1 MKNIKQQLF
10 GITPLTDREVSMS
23 LKYFTEH
30 LLNLKQTML
39 YLGLDMED
47 VEIKMSKTDWQYLLR
62 EIQDDDRGKAI
73 KFFKKSE
80 DDGKVFELCG
90 VKISYE

>member
-1 MKNIKQQLF
+1 MKNIKQRFF
-10 GITPLTDREVSMS
+10 GITPLTDREVSLS

-47 VEIKMSKTDWQYLLR
+47 VEIKVSKTDWQYLLR
-62 EIQDDDRGKAI
+62 EIQNDDRGKAI

-90 VKISYE
+90 VKVSYE